1 MPGRM
6 IKDGKPKAR
15 RLVAQVSGFQVF
27 FRCNGQGLGFR
38 ELGLR
43 VWGLGFQGLG
53 LNF

>member
-15 RLVAQVSGFQVF
+15 RLVAQVSGFQ
-27 FRCNGQGLGFR
+27 GLGFR